1 MKAMILALAAAVLPA
16 IPSAAAPQPD
26 APSAAR
32 EEVRIPFVNFGGV
45 RSFHADDD
53 DVVYLQDRSRRWY
66 RAQLI
71 GNCFGLRWANRIGV
85 DSRGSTSVDRFSTLI
100 VDDERCQLNSLTR
113 SEKPERRAS
122 KKKPAK
128 QG

>member
-1 MKAMILALAAAVLPA
+1 MTKMLLTLAAAALLA
-16 IPSAAAPQPD
+16 APSAAAPSRE
-26 APSAAR
+26 APVAAR

-66 RAQLI
+66 RAELI
-71 GNCFGLRWANRIGV
+71 GNCLGLRWANRIGV
-85 DSRGSTSVDRFSTLI
+85 DTRGSSTLDRFATLI
-100 VDDERCQLNSLTR
+100 VDDERCQLSSLTR

-122 KKKPAK
+122 RKKRAK

>member
-1 MKAMILALAAAVLPA
+1 MKKMILAMVAAALAA
-16 IPSAAAPQPD
+16 PSAAAPARE
-26 APSAAR
+26 APAAAR

-66 RAQLI
+66 RAELI
-71 GNCFGLRWANRIGV
+71 GNCFGLRWANRLGV
-85 DSRGSTSVDRFSTLI
+85 DTRGSTSVDRFSTLI
-100 VDDERCQLNSLTR
+100 VDGERCQLSSLTR

-122 KKKPAK
+122 KRKAPK